1 MNESATLIREVSV
14 RALEKMRTNLIR
26 IKSNKLGQLGVS
38 GAEDGARNA
47 SAAWLRYTSERGR
60 RELWR
65 FGLGGEVLAVGIGD
79 SSVSQTGQGQS
90 DASRKTW
97 WVATGLLILMAA
109 LFLSTH
115 VWRQDVAWLQ
125 AVRAFSE
132 AAMVG
137 ALADWFA
144 VTALFRYPLGIPIPH
159 TAIIPSNKGR
169 IGRSLGQFV
178 QSNFLSPEVLE
189 GEAVNISG
197 AVARWLSDPGNRK
210 RILRRVR
217 ALVPRMLENI
227 EEGELRAF
235 LDKQVEEIIG
245 RIDLAKTSGC
255 LLRLLTSNDMHEL
268 VLDEVVRQTR
278 SFFRANQ
285 DWFRG
290 QLRDAS
296 PWFVPDFVDK
306 RIFEAILTKTEDT
319 FTQALTDRNH
329 ELRRRVHDA
338 VRSFIARLETSPE
351 AQRKGEEI
359 RAMLLANDVFRGYV
373 NSVRDGLL
381 EEIKA
386 DIRSDGS
393 RVAEAIERIL
403 TNFVMTMSASEE
415 LQQRLNKGI
424 RGALQTLA
432 GEQGGHVA
440 DLIARTIDSW
450 DSSTIVSKLEEQVGP
465 DLQYIRIN
473 GTIVGGLVGLLLYL
487 VERILT

>member
-1 MNESATLIREVSV
+1 MTDSTVSDAV
-14 RALEKMRTNLIR
+14 QE
-26 IKSNKLGQLGVS
+26 Q
-38 GAEDGARNA
+38 
-47 SAAWLRYTSERGR
+47 SE
-60 RELWR
+60 
-65 FGLGGEVLAVGIGD
+65 
-79 SSVSQTGQGQS
+79 
-90 DASRKTW
+90 ASRKTW
-97 WVATGLLILMAA
+97 WIATGLLIFMAV
-109 LFLSTH
+109 LFLTTH
-115 VWRQDVAWLQ
+115 LWRGSVGWFQ

-189 GEAVNISG
+189 GEVVNISG
-197 AVARWLSDPGNRK
+197 AVARWLSDSGNRK

-217 ALVPRMLENI
+217 VLVPRVLESV
-227 EEGELRAF
+227 EEGELREF
-235 LDKQVEEIIG
+235 LDRQVEEILS
-245 RIDLAKTSGC
+245 RIDLAKTSGR

-290 QLRDAS
+290 QLREAS
-296 PWFVPDFVDK
+296 PWFVPEFVDK
-306 RIFEAILTKTEDT
+306 RIFEAILDKTEET
-319 FTQALTDRNH
+319 FTKALADRNH
-329 ELRRRVHDA
+329 ELRRRVHNA
-338 VRSFIARLETSPE
+338 VRDFIAKLETSPE
-351 AQRKGEEI
+351 TQRKGEEI
-359 RAMLLANDVFRGYV
+359 REMLLANDVFRGYI

-381 EEIKA
+381 QEIKA

-393 RVAEAIERIL
+393 HVAAAIERIL
-403 TNFVMTMSASEE
+403 TNFVTTMSASED

-424 RGALQTLA
+424 RGALGALA

-450 DSSTIVSKLEEQVGP
+450 DASTIVTKLEEQVGP

-473 GTIVGGLVGLLLYL
+473 GTLVGGLVGLLLY
-487 VERILT
+487 VIERIVSQALPAL

>member
-1 MNESATLIREVSV
+1 MSDA
-14 RALEKMRTNLIR
+14 
-26 IKSNKLGQLGVS
+26 
-38 GAEDGARNA
+38 
-47 SAAWLRYTSERGR
+47 
-60 RELWR
+60 
-65 FGLGGEVLAVGIGD
+65 
-79 SSVSQTGQGQS
+79 GQGQS
-90 DASRKTW
+90 EASRKTW
-97 WVATGLLILMAA
+97 WIATGLLIFMAA
-109 LFLSTH
+109 LFLATH
-115 VWRQDVAWLQ
+115 LWRGSVGWLQ

-189 GEAVNISG
+189 GEVVNISG

-217 ALVPRMLENI
+217 VLVPRVLESV

-235 LDKQVEEIIG
+235 LDRQVEEIIG
-245 RIDLAKTSGC
+245 RIDLAKTSGR

-290 QLRDAS
+290 QLREAS
-296 PWFVPDFVDK
+296 PWFVPEFVDK
-306 RIFEAILTKTEDT
+306 RIFEAILDKTEDT
-319 FTQALTDRNH
+319 FTKALTDRNH
-329 ELRRRVHDA
+329 ELRRRVHNA
-338 VRSFIARLETSPE
+338 VRDFIEKLETAPE

-359 RAMLLANDVFRGYV
+359 RAMLLANDVFRGYI

-381 EEIKA
+381 QEIKA
-386 DIRSDGS
+386 DIRSEGS
-393 RVAEAIERIL
+393 HVAEAIERIL
-403 TNFVMTMSASEE
+403 TNFVTTMSGSEE

-424 RGALQTLA
+424 RGVLRALA

-440 DLIARTIDSW
+440 DLISRTIDSW
-450 DSSTIVSKLEEQVGP
+450 DASTIVTKLEQQVGP

-473 GTIVGGLVGLLLYL
+473 GTLVGGLVGLLLY
-487 VERILT
+487 VIERILSQA

>member
-1 MNESATLIREVSV
+1 MTDSTELEV
-14 RALEKMRTNLIR
+14 
-26 IKSNKLGQLGVS
+26 GQ
-38 GAEDGARNA
+38 EQ
-47 SAAWLRYTSERGR
+47 SE
-60 RELWR
+60 
-65 FGLGGEVLAVGIGD
+65 
-79 SSVSQTGQGQS
+79 
-90 DASRKTW
+90 ASRKTW
-97 WVATGLLILMAA
+97 WVATGLLIFMAV
-109 LFLSTH
+109 LFLATH
-115 VWRQDVAWLQ
+115 LWRADLSWLQ
-125 AVRAFSE
+125 AVRAFAE

-178 QSNFLSPEVLE
+178 QSNFLSREVLE
-189 GEAVNISG
+189 GEVVNISG
-197 AVARWLSDPGNRK
+197 AVARWLSEPGNRK

-217 ALVPRMLENI
+217 VLVPRMLESV

-235 LDKQVEEIIG
+235 LDRQVEEIMS
-245 RIDLAKTSGC
+245 RIDLAKTAGR

-290 QLRDAS
+290 QMRDAS

-306 RIFEAILTKTEDT
+306 RIFEAILNKTEDT
-319 FTQALTDRNH
+319 FTKALTDRNH
-329 ELRRRVHDA
+329 ELRRRVHHA
-338 VRSFIARLETSPE
+338 VTDLIVKLETSSE

-359 RAMLLANDVFRGYV
+359 RALLLANDVFRGYI
-373 NSVRDGLL
+373 NSLRDGLL

-386 DIRSDGS
+386 DMRSDKS
-393 RVAEAIERIL
+393 HVAEAIEKIL
-403 TNFVMTMSASEE
+403 TNFVTTMSASED

-424 RGALQTLA
+424 RGALHTLA

-440 DLIARTIDSW
+440 GLISRTIDSW
-450 DSSTIVSKLEEQVGP
+450 NSSTIVAKLEEQVGS

-487 VERILT
+487 IERILAQTLPAL

>member
-1 MNESATLIREVSV
+1 MADSTV
-14 RALEKMRTNLIR
+14 LEA
-26 IKSNKLGQLGVS
+26 GQ
-38 GAEDGARNA
+38 EQ
-47 SAAWLRYTSERGR
+47 SE
-60 RELWR
+60 
-65 FGLGGEVLAVGIGD
+65 
-79 SSVSQTGQGQS
+79 
-90 DASRKTW
+90 ASRKTW
-97 WVATGLLILMAA
+97 WVATGLLIFMAA
-109 LFLSTH
+109 LFLATH
-115 VWRQDVAWLQ
+115 LWRESVGWLQ

-189 GEAVNISG
+189 GEVVNISG

-210 RILRRVR
+210 RILRRIRV
-217 ALVPRMLENI
+217 LVPRVLESV

-235 LDKQVEEIIG
+235 LDRQVEEIIS
-245 RIDLAKTSGC
+245 RIDLAKTSGR

-278 SFFRANQ
+278 SFFRVNQ

-296 PWFVPDFVDK
+296 PWFVPEFIDK
-306 RIFEAILTKTEDT
+306 RIFEAILVKTEDT
-319 FTQALTDRNH
+319 FTKALTDRNH
-329 ELRRRVHDA
+329 ELRRRVHDT
-338 VRSFIARLETSPE
+338 VRDFISKLETSPE

-359 RAMLLANDVFRGYV
+359 RAMLLANDVFRGYI
-373 NSVRDGLL
+373 NSLRDGLL

-386 DIRSDGS
+386 DIRSERS
-393 RVAEAIERIL
+393 HVAEAIERIL
-403 TNFVMTMSASEE
+403 TNFVTTMSASEE

-424 RGALQTLA
+424 RGALHTLA

-440 DLIARTIDSW
+440 DLISRTIDSW
-450 DSSTIVSKLEEQVGP
+450 DTSTIVSKLEEQVGS

-473 GTIVGGLVGLLLYL
+473 GTLVGGLVGLLLY
-487 VERILT
+487 VIERIFAQTLPAL